1 MIYVISHE
9 LKNVFLQLSLIDVVK
24 PWRILAAFIIAGYV
38 KVAIDRSKE
47 ERKLYFSLV
56 SHTRQ
61 LLSVIGCLLQN
72 QEEKRKLSR
81 WTILAFE
88 LTVLEIR
95 GNSNSQKGIRFIHG
109 LNLFSGVEWDIMN
122 ANARY
127 ASVWQWVQEDISNLG
142 EISKNASQQLWEA
155 SAACSQESFKII
167 NNIGSG
173 IPNAYTR
180 ACKIL
185 INFHL
190 FFESISIGVYHA
202 VLHSETDGNIWR
214 LPGLYCNILSLLGY
228 SIAVNLLFDIHS
240 DIRNPFGTRP
250 DDINHDFH
258 SSSMRQFVRDGLHME
273 IPVIDDDATIS
284 SLTEVANSSALNAKI
299 ARSVERRRKRVSL
312 LGYC

>member
-1 MIYVISHE
+1 M
-9 LKNVFLQLSLIDVVK
+9 
-24 PWRILAAFIIAGYV
+24 

-61 LLSVIGCLLQN
+61 LLSVIGCLIRN
-72 QEEKRKLSR
+72 EEEKRKLSR
-81 WTILAFE
+81 WTMLAFE

-95 GNSNSQKGIRFIHG
+95 GNSNSQKGIRFIYG
-109 LNLFSGVEWDIMN
+109 LNLFSGVEWDMMN

-127 ASVWQWVQEDISNLG
+127 ASVWQWVQQDIVNLG
-142 EISKNASQQLWEA
+142 EISNHLSQQLSEA
-155 SAACSQESFKII
+155 CASCSRESLKIT
-167 NNIGSG
+167 NSIGNG
-173 IPNAYTR
+173 IPNAYIR

-214 LPGLYCNILSLLGY
+214 QPGLYCNILSLLGY

-250 DDINHDFH
+250 DDINHDYH
-258 SSSMRQFVRDGLHME
+258 SSSMRQFVRDSLHME
-273 IPVIDDDATIS
+273 IPVIADDATIS
-284 SLTEVANSSALNAKI
+284 SLTEVANSAALNAKI